1 LLKDIESIVEIFNRH
16 ITQECE
22 ICRGNAFF
30 CELCSDEEV
39 GDLMEIFTDFF
50 EKFFSREYTHLV
62 IMLLFV
68 KVV

>member
-39 GDLMEIFTDFF
+39 GDLMGILTDFL
-50 EKFFSREYTHLV
+50 KKIFFLEN
-62 IMLLFV
+62 IPI
-68 KVV
+68 